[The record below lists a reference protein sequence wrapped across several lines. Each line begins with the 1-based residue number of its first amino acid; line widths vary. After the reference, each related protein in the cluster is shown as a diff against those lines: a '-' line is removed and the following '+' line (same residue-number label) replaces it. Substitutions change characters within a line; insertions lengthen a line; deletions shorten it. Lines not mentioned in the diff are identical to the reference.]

1 MTHVHR
7 AHRVAVVGAGAAG
20 IHAADALICMP
31 ATSRSY
37 FVDLFDAAPAPTGVI
52 RFAEEHRE
60 APGAL
65 SSAFSADV
73 FTASPAAFVP
83 RLRLF
88 GNVRVGTDVTIG
100 ELTHYY
106 DTVVVAGPDASLT
119 IVGTSAEAGEVYTT
133 LSGSPSLAVSRTPVV
148 TEPSAAD
155 QPGAI
160 VALLESRAIPFTT
173 WRGWHRPAWADRGVG
188 LIASAQ
194 QNRRDYAARSS
205 AAVAGEAEAA
215 GGIVSVDKW
224 KAILAG
230 GLAVPAVP

>member
-20 IHAADALICMP
+20 IHASDALICMP
-31 ATSRSY
+31 ETGRSY

-60 APGAL
+60 APGVLADT
-65 SSAFSADV
+65 FSAP
-73 FTASPAAFVP
+73 PAAFVP

-106 DTVVVAGPDASLT
+106 DTVVVAGPGASLT
-119 IVGTSAEAGEVYTT
+119 VVGTSAEAGEVHDYLRST
-133 LSGSPSLAVSRTPVV
+133 PSLAVSRTPVV

-173 WRGWHRPAWADRGVG
+173 WRGWHRPAWADRGAG
-188 LIASAQ
+188 LITPAPQ
-194 QNRRDYAARSS
+194 TRRDYAAHSS
-205 AAVAGEAEAA
+205 AAAPGEAEAA

>member
-20 IHAADALICMP
+20 IHASDALICMP
-31 ATSRSY
+31 ETSGRSY
-37 FVDLFDAAPAPTGVI
+37 FVDLFDAAPAPTGLI
-52 RFAEEHRE
+52 RFAAEHRE
-60 APGAL
+60 APGTFAD
-65 SSAFSADV
+65 AFS
-73 FTASPAAFVP
+73 ASPAAFVP

-119 IVGTSAEAGEVYTT
+119 IVGTSAEAGEVYEILNAT
-133 LSGSPSLAVSRTPVV
+133 PSLAVGRTPVV

-160 VALLESRAIPFTT
+160 VALLESRAIPLTT
-173 WRGWHRPAWADRGVG
+173 WRGWHRPAWADRGAVG
-188 LIASAQ
+188 DAATP
-194 QNRRDYAARSS
+194 QNPRNYAAHSS
-205 AAVAGEAEAA
+205 AEAV

-224 KAILAG
+224 NAIVAG

>member
-20 IHAADALICMP
+20 IHASDALICMP
-31 ATSRSY
+31 AAAHSY
-37 FVDLFDAAPAPTGVI
+37 FVDLFDAAPAPTGLI
-52 RFAEEHRE
+52 RFAAEHRE

-65 SSAFSADV
+65 SSAFPADV
-73 FTASPAAFVP
+73 FTTSPAAFVP

-119 IVGTSAEAGEVYTT
+119 IVGTSAEAGEVYEILNAT
-133 LSGSPSLAVSRTPVV
+133 PSLPVGRTPVV
-148 TEPSAAD
+148 TDPSAAD

-173 WRGWHRPAWADRGVG
+173 WRGWHRPAWADVE
-188 LIASAQ
+188 ASAP
-194 QNRRDYAARSS
+194 QNPRNYAAHKSV
-205 AAVAGEAEAA
+205 AVDGE
-215 GGIVSVDKW
+215 IVSVDKW

>member
-20 IHAADALICMP
+20 IHASDALICMP
-31 ATSRSY
+31 AAAHSY
-37 FVDLFDAAPAPTGVI
+37 FVDLFDAAPAPTGLI
-52 RFAEEHRE
+52 RFAAEHRE
-60 APGAL
+60 APG
-65 SSAFSADV
+65 SFVDAFS
-73 FTASPAAFVP
+73 TSPAAFVP

-106 DTVVVAGPDASLT
+106 DTVVVADPDGSLT
-119 IVGTSAEAGEVYTT
+119 VVGTSAEAGEVYGI
-133 LSGSPSLAVSRTPVV
+133 LCGSPSLAVSRTPVV

-173 WRGWHRPAWADRGVG
+173 WRGWHRPAWADRGAVG
-188 LIASAQ
+188 DAATP
-194 QNRRDYAARSS
+194 QNPRNYAAHSS
-205 AAVAGEAEAA
+205 AEAM

-224 KAILAG
+224 NAIVAG

>member
-1 MTHVHR
+1 MTLVHR

-20 IHAADALICMP
+20 IHASDTLICMP
-31 ATSRSY
+31 AAGRSY
-37 FVDLFDAAPAPTGVI
+37 FVDLFDAAPAPIGVI
-52 RFAEEHRE
+52 RFAAEHRE
-60 APGAL
+60 TPGAP
-65 SSAFSADV
+65 SNTFSADAFSAP
-73 FTASPAAFVP
+73 PAAFVP

-88 GNVRVGTDVTIG
+88 GNVRVGADVTIG
-100 ELTHYY
+100 ELTRYY

-119 IVGTSAEAGEVYTT
+119 VVGTSAEAGEVYGF
-133 LSGSPSLAVSRTPVV
+133 LCGSPSLEVSRTLVV

-173 WRGWHRPAWADRGVG
+173 WRGWHRPAWTDR
-188 LIASAQ
+188 
-194 QNRRDYAARSS
+194 DSS
-205 AAVAGEAEAA
+205 APHNRGNHAAHSSADAGRGEDGA

-224 KAILAG
+224 NAILAG

>member
-20 IHAADALICMP
+20 IHASDALICMP
-31 ATSRSY
+31 GTSHSY

-52 RFAEEHRE
+52 RFAAEHRE
-60 APGAL
+60 APG
-65 SSAFSADV
+65 SFVDAFS
-73 FTASPAAFVP
+73 ASPAAFVP

-106 DTVVVAGPDASLT
+106 DTVVVAGTDGSLT
-119 IVGTSAEAGEVYTT
+119 VVGTSAEAGEVYET
-133 LSGSPSLAVSRTPVV
+133 LSATPSLAVGRTPVV

-173 WRGWHRPAWADRGVG
+173 WRGWHRPAWADRSTVRST
-188 LIASAQ
+188 ARSAAAT
-194 QNRRDYAARSS
+194 QNPRNYAAHSS
-205 AAVAGEAEAA
+205 AEVPGEAWED

-224 KAILAG
+224 NAIVAG